1 MLKIQSDTPSVYN
14 TKIQNGD
21 DLLTDARIQTIDIQQ
36 QQEGNRWNVYLKIDQ
51 VEIDVVAVINPGG
64 IQYLNR
70 KGRFIARPKGY
81 TAPRRIRVVSKNGPR
96 TTHITDQ
103 DTGDSLSLQTYSI
116 SLRANAIGPHSKW
129 TADLV
134 LVVP

>member
-21 DLLTDARIQTIDIQQ
+21 ISTCIQTIDIQSGQ
-36 QQEGNRWNVYLKIDQ
+36 DTQRWNVDLKIDQ

-64 IQYLNR
+64 IQYVSR
-70 KGRFIARPKGY
+70 QGRIVARPEGY
-81 TAPRRIRVVSKNGPR
+81 TTPRRIRVVSKNGPR

-103 DTGDSLSLQTYSI
+103 DTGDLLSLRTHSI
-116 SLRANAIGPHSKW
+116 SLRANAIDPNSKW